1 MTPVFGA
8 VILPDPGSPISCCY
22 FSIYKGAIRRRD
34 NGWYDET
41 KPLVFLF
48 LGSSGV
54 GKTMLAKTLAEEVMK
69 TRHKGD
75 KNYEK
80 NGFIR
85 IDMSEYS
92 SKHEV
97 SRLIGSPPGY
107 VGHEEGGQLTTK
119 LAQCPEAVVL
129 LDEVEKAHPDVLTL
143 MLQVFDEGRL
153 TDGRGNTINCPK
165 AIFIMTSN
173 LVQDEI
179 REAADDKTFH
189 LRPESEDPH
198 EMEAK
203 VAVDTQEFLRKT
215 VHPILK
221 RHFKRDEF
229 LGRINDMLIF
239 HPFSMHDLRVIV
251 NMELSKWASKANQR
265 HKIAIK
271 WTDKVVD
278 SLTHGFDERYG
289 FRSIKYEVE
298 KRVVNI
304 LARAHERDEI
314 VSNSEVTLD
323 LSEDGRVIIK
333 DVHPLGP
340 ITPSSSSSSS
350 TQQGS
355 LKSLRNKFSS

>member
-1 MTPVFGA
+1 
-8 VILPDPGSPISCCY
+8 
-22 FSIYKGAIRRRD
+22 
-34 NGWYDET
+34 
-41 KPLVFLF
+41 
-48 LGSSGV
+48 
-54 GKTMLAKTLAEEVMK
+54 VMK

-271 WTDKVVD
+271 WTDKVMKLRFQD
-278 SLTHGFDERYG
+278 KPLSMIYLLQIFIIIGGGQFDARLRRTIWLPLNKI
-289 FRSIKYEVE
+289 RSGEASRE
-298 KRVVNI
+298 
-304 LARAHERDEI
+304 H
-314 VSNSEVTLD
+314 
-323 LSEDGRVIIK
+323 
-333 DVHPLGP
+333 LGE
-340 ITPSSSSSSS
+340 S
-350 TQQGS
+350 T
-355 LKSLRNKFSS
+355 